1 MLEFASSDAVRTTG
15 EAPDVCLLNPDTLL
29 LIWDTPTRLWEVPKL
44 ETTDHKAI
52 SPQATLRLPLNG
64 GGTRLLR
71 VIRRPK
77 DEPVSFL
84 AESGTLGRKDEV
96 TIEPDGD
103 FDFVNAQSLIDDVTP
118 AGRLSLVAAL
128 FGMWASMFRLRLS
141 KSYNSFLNHL
151 VAEIVERPQRANAL
165 AKLTDDKMLLAAGLP
180 EAFSDLEAVY
190 IVSPTGFRRLAQ
202 TPHVSD
208 RGQNGQNLVYMIA
221 DRAGT
226 EDGAFVVATGV
237 RTLAIR
243 KLSGTAKMPSLARWW
258 QARGKSDADLRE
270 YIIGALARSGPT
282 ASKAAIEFQI
292 RCPLASQRVA
302 GGGSL
307 PSGEVDLAVTTA
319 RGTLIGGWYRDPV
332 DMIAG
337 IDLLDSNG
345 IAHPF
350 GDGFYRYTGNVQD
363 EDRTVPATGFVG
375 FYQDIQSPVP
385 ILQPRSVM
393 RLTSGNRHL
402 MVPPAQPIDPAEARA
417 RILRA
422 VPPQHLTNEII
433 ENCLAPV
440 IGDLQQKLMNLAK
453 TDRVIELGPQH
464 PDPHA
469 SIIVPLYR
477 VLGFLRA
484 QIGAFACDPWL
495 VANCELIFV
504 LDSPE
509 QAEEC
514 EHLLRGL
521 HILYGIPMRLVIMSR
536 NGGYARACNAGAQHA
551 RAHLLAMLNS
561 DVIPHMPGWVEGL
574 ASKMGGPQEVAAVGP
589 KLLFEDGSIQHA
601 GMYFAPNESGK
612 WLNYHYHKGMP
623 DQFRDANIER
633 SVPGV
638 TGACLMIHRD
648 AFEEVGGFTED
659 YVIGDFEDS
668 DLCLKIRKADFDI
681 KYIPDVSLYH
691 FERKSI
697 STHVDYMRGVAAEY
711 NGWLHASRWREML
724 EDIHANGV
732 SQNKSPTKT
741 SLKTRQG
748 AAA

>member
-15 EAPDVCLLNPDTLL
+15 EAPGVCLLNPDTLL
-29 LIWDTPTRLWEVPKL
+29 LSWDTPTRLWEVPRL
-44 ETTDHKAI
+44 ETIDGAAI
-52 SPQATLRLPLNG
+52 SPQATLRLPLDG

-77 DEPVSFL
+77 DAPITLL
-84 AESGTLGRKDEV
+84 AEAGTLGRKDEI
-96 TIEPDGD
+96 TIDPDGD
-103 FDFVNAQSLIDDVTP
+103 FEFATASTLLNGVTP
-118 AGRLSLVAAL
+118 AGRLSLVSTL
-128 FGMWASMFRLRLS
+128 LGMWASLFRLRLS
-141 KSYNSFLNHL
+141 RSYNSFLLDL
-151 VAEIVERPQRANAL
+151 VAEIVDRPKAAKAV
-165 AKLTDDKMLLAAGLP
+165 AKLSDEKILLATALP
-180 EAFSDLEAVY
+180 DAFTDIEAVF
-190 IVSPTGFRRLAQ
+190 IVAPTGFKRLTQ
-202 TPHVSD
+202 LPYISQSGP
-208 RGQNGQNLVYMIA
+208 RGHQLAYMIA
-221 DRAGT
+221 DQPST
-226 EDGAFVVATGV
+226 TTGAYLVVTGV

-243 KLSGTAKMPSLARWW
+243 RLPDASTLPSLARWW
-258 QARGKSDADLRE
+258 QGKGKSDADLRE
-270 YIIGALARSGPT
+270 YIIGALARSDIKS
-282 ASKAAIEFQI
+282 SKAAIEFQL
-292 RCPLASQRVA
+292 RCPLSSQRVS

-332 DMIAG
+332 DMIAS

-350 GDGFYRYTGNVQD
+350 GDGFYRYQGNVQD
-363 EDRTVPATGFVG
+363 DGQTVPATGFVG

-385 ILQPRSVM
+385 ILQPRSLM
-393 RLTSGNRHL
+393 RLKSGNRHL

-422 VPPQHLTNEII
+422 VPPQHLTSDII

-440 IGDLQQKLMNLAK
+440 IGDLQQKLMASVK
-453 TDRVIELGPQH
+453 VDRVIDIGTPHQN
-464 PDPHA
+464 PDV

-484 QIGAFACDPWL
+484 QVGAFACDDW
-495 VANCELIFV
+495 VAKYSELIFV

-521 HILYGIPMRLVIMSR
+521 HILYGIPMRLVVMTR
-536 NGGYARACNAGAQHA
+536 NGGYAKACNAGAGQA
-551 RAHLLAMLNS
+551 RGHYLAMLNS
-561 DVIPHMPGWVEGL
+561 DVIPHTAGWAQGL
-574 ASKMGGPQEVAAVGP
+574 ASKLGGADEVALVGP

-601 GMYFAPNESGK
+601 GMYFARNESGN
-612 WLNYHYHKGMP
+612 WVNYHYHKGMP

-638 TGACLMIHRD
+638 TGACMMIHRD
-648 AFEEVGGFTED
+648 AFEAVGGFTED
-659 YVIGDFEDS
+659 YVIGDYEDS

-697 STHVDYMRGVAAEY
+697 STHADYMRGVASQY
-711 NGWLHASRWREML
+711 NAWLHAVRWADAL
-724 EDIHANGV
+724 EDIHTNGV
-732 SQNKSPTKT
+732 PQDRSYQTPD
-741 SLKTRQG
+741 G
-748 AAA
+748 EAA

>member
-15 EAPDVCLLNPDTLL
+15 EAPGVCLLNPDTLL
-29 LIWDTPTRLWEVPKL
+29 LSWDTPTRLWEVPRL
-44 ETTDHKAI
+44 ETIDGAAI
-52 SPQATLRLPLNG
+52 SPQATLRLPLDG

-77 DEPVSFL
+77 DAPITLL
-84 AESGTLGRKDEV
+84 AEAGTLGRKDEI
-96 TIEPDGD
+96 TIDPDGD
-103 FDFVNAQSLIDDVTP
+103 FEFATASTLLNGVTP
-118 AGRLSLVAAL
+118 AGRLSLVSTL
-128 FGMWASMFRLRLS
+128 LGMWASLFRLRLS
-141 KSYNSFLNHL
+141 RSYNSFLLDL
-151 VAEIVERPQRANAL
+151 VAEIVDRPKAAKAV
-165 AKLTDDKMLLAAGLP
+165 AKLSDEKILLATALP
-180 EAFSDLEAVY
+180 DAFTDIEAVF
-190 IVSPTGFRRLAQ
+190 IVAPTGFKRLTQ
-202 TPHVSD
+202 LPYISQSGP
-208 RGQNGQNLVYMIA
+208 RGHKLSYMIA
-221 DRAGT
+221 DT
-226 EDGAFVVATGV
+226 PSTTTGAYLVVTGV

-243 KLSGTAKMPSLARWW
+243 HLPDAATLPSLARWW
-258 QARGKSDADLRE
+258 QGKGKSDADLRE
-270 YIIGALARSGPT
+270 YIIGALARADMKS
-282 ASKAAIEFQI
+282 SKAAIEFQL
-292 RCPLASQRVA
+292 RCPLSSQRVS

-332 DMIAG
+332 DMIAS

-350 GDGFYRYTGNVQD
+350 GDGFYRYQGNVQD
-363 EDRTVPATGFVG
+363 DGQTVPATGFVG

-385 ILQPRSVM
+385 ILQPRSLM
-393 RLTSGNRHL
+393 RLKSGNRHL

-422 VPPQHLTNEII
+422 VPPQHLTSEII

-440 IGDLQQKLMNLAK
+440 IGDLQQKLMASVK
-453 TDRVIELGPQH
+453 VDRVIDIGTPHQN
-464 PDPHA
+464 PDV

-484 QIGAFACDPWL
+484 QVGAFACDDW
-495 VANCELIFV
+495 VAKYSELIFV

-521 HILYGIPMRLVIMSR
+521 HILYGIPMRLVVMTR
-536 NGGYARACNAGAQHA
+536 NGGYAKACNAGAGQA
-551 RAHLLAMLNS
+551 RGHYLAMLNS
-561 DVIPHMPGWVEGL
+561 DVIPHTPGWAQGL
-574 ASKMGGPQEVAAVGP
+574 ASKLGGADEVALVGP

-601 GMYFAPNESGK
+601 GMYFARNESGN

-638 TGACLMIHRD
+638 TGACMMIHRD
-648 AFEEVGGFTED
+648 AFEAVGGFTED
-659 YVIGDFEDS
+659 YVIGDYEDS

-697 STHVDYMRGVAAEY
+697 STHADYMRGVASQY
-711 NGWLHASRWREML
+711 NAWLHAARWADAL
-724 EDIHANGV
+724 EDIHTNGV
-732 SQNKSPTKT
+732 PQDRSYQTPD
-741 SLKTRQG
+741 G
-748 AAA
+748 EAA